1 MPPLFVSRRLVA
13 ERANP
18 SVARFASPGIDTL
31 RSSRHRSFTV
41 RARRRPTHQPWL
53 RYLSSGLD
61 YPGCEARRVARRV
74 ECVECVARS
83 RSRSRTRWS
92 KNRRVA
98 SVVLWHSIDAS
109 KYSERMCKFDPRQI
123 PRVKT
128 RRTKWFS
135 TCPNTSRVGR
145 KKPLEE
151 ARRKE
156 LEDSRTRIRLSEARV
171 EKTDKMVRH

>member
-1 MPPLFVSRRLVA
+1 MGWIILGV
-13 ERANP
+13 
-18 SVARFASPGIDTL
+18 
-31 RSSRHRSFTV
+31 
-41 RARRRPTHQPWL
+41 
-53 RYLSSGLD
+53 
-61 YPGCEARRVARRV
+61 RRVARR
-74 ECVECVARS
+74 EA
-83 RSRSRTRWS
+83 
-92 KNRRVA
+92 RRVRRVRREVEVEVEDAVVQKQTGGA
-98 SVVLWHSIDAS
+98 SVVLWHSIDVS

-156 LEDSRTRIRLSEARV
+156 VEDSRTRIRLSEARV